1 MNYPDRTPRWRR
13 YLRLLRPNVQADVD
27 DELRFHFESRIE
39 ELVASGKTP
48 LEAREIAAAEFGDV
62 HEVKR
67 GLLSIDHRLA
77 AKRSRV
83 ETMRDAFGDVRY
95 AMRSLARSK
104 GVALAILATLGLG
117 VGANAAMFTLLE
129 AIYFRPPAGV
139 VAPSGVRR
147 VWRTVEFRTG
157 MQYWSGYS
165 YIQYGAIVDAL
176 GDRGTAAIYRQPGK
190 MKLGSGESATQVQV
204 SLANRSFFSL
214 LGVRAELGRI
224 YTSDE
229 DRLEEPDQVAVL
241 SHDYW
246 LRAFDGKRSVIG
258 STIVLAAQKYTVVG
272 VAPKSFT
279 GVDLNAADVWLPL
292 GSQEKTRAGATPW
305 WRNNNDNWFSIL
317 VRGLPGVD
325 ERGLEQRITT
335 ALRRPEAVYATSDST
350 TVARFGS
357 IVAANGPGEA
367 SQEQRIAVRLAGVA
381 IIVLLIACANVVNL
395 LLSRA
400 VKRRREIA
408 VRLALGISRARLV
421 RLLLVESG
429 VLAFAA
435 ACVAV
440 FVAYAGGMLL
450 RKLLLPDVHWAR
462 SPLDWNVVLLA
473 LGVAAAAGLIAGL
486 IPALQAATPELT
498 DALKAGG
505 GSGVVH
511 RSRIRVGMVVAQ
523 AALSVV
529 LLVGALLF
537 VRSLANVR
545 NVDIGFDARRLMTAS
560 VTYDE
565 RSASRDSTLPSRIAQ
580 LADQVRA
587 IPGVQTAGLASM
599 APMSGFSMLTY
610 FTETDSSA
618 LGAKWFPTMTGVSSD
633 FFAAAGLHLLR
644 GSNFPPHGTATPPQV
659 IVNQTMAKGQW
670 PWRDALGQCMRFVK
684 RDAVCYRVVGVV
696 QDSRM
701 GSVLEDPMP
710 QYYLSVD
717 NVPNGES
724 LHGNYVIVRADPQRI
739 GEITAATRSLIR
751 QEFPGGIPQV
761 TWLSDHI
768 EPQYRPWELGAT
780 LFSAFGVLALI
791 VAVIGIYSTVSYGV
805 NQRVHE
811 FGVRIALGAQIG
823 DVLRLVI
830 GEGMR
835 TLAIGIAVGVGLALL
850 AGRFVA
856 SLLYG
861 VTPGDPVVI
870 VSVVVT
876 LLIVGVVAA
885 LIPAT
890 RAARVDPVSALRA
903 D

>member
-1 MNYPDRTPRWRR
+1 M
-13 YLRLLRPNVQADVD
+13 RLLRPNVQADVD

-39 ELVASGKTP
+39 ELLASGETP
-48 LEAREIAAAEFGDV
+48 LDARQIAAAEFGDV
-62 HEVKR
+62 REVKR
-67 GLLSIDHRLA
+67 GLVSIDHRLA
-77 AKRSRV
+77 AKRSRI
-83 ETMRDAFGDVRY
+83 ETMRDVFGDVRY
-95 AMRSLARSK
+95 AMRSLARTK

-129 AIYFRPPAGV
+129 AIYLRPPAGV
-139 VAPSGVRR
+139 VAPSGIRR
-147 VWRTVEFRTG
+147 VWRTVNFRNG
-157 MQYWSGYS
+157 MQYWPGNS
-165 YIQYGAIVDAL
+165 YVQFGVIVGAL
-176 GDRGTAAIYRQPGK
+176 GDRGTAAIYGPPVK
-190 MKLGSGESATQVQV
+190 MKLGAGESATQVQV
-204 SLANRSFFSL
+204 SRANSSYFSF
-214 LGVRAELGRI
+214 LGVPAELGRI

-229 DRLEEPDQVAVL
+229 GRLDGPDPVAVL

-246 LRAFDGKRSVIG
+246 MRAFDGKRSALG
-258 STIVLAAQKYTVVG
+258 STIVLAAKKYTVVG
-272 VAPKSFT
+272 VAPTSFS
-279 GVDLNAADVWLPL
+279 GVDLNAADVWIPL
-292 GSQEKTRAGATPW
+292 GSQRQRRAGATPW
-305 WRNNNDNWFSIL
+305 WQDSNINGLSIL
-317 VRGLPGVD
+317 VRPLPGVS

-335 ALRRPEAVYATSDST
+335 ALRRPEAAYGAIDSS

-357 IVAANGPGEA
+357 IVSANGPGES

-400 VKRRREIA
+400 VRRRREIA
-408 VRLALGISRARLV
+408 VRLALGISRARLI

-429 VLAFAA
+429 VLAIAA
-435 ACVAV
+435 AGVAV
-440 FVAYAGGMLL
+440 FVAYAGGIVL
-450 RKLLLPDVHWAR
+450 RKLLLPDVHWAQ
-462 SPLDWNVVLLA
+462 SPLDGNVVLLA
-473 LGVAAAAGLIAGL
+473 LVVATVAGLIAGL

-498 DALKAGG
+498 DALKAGA

-511 RSRIRVGMVVAQ
+511 RSRIRTGMVVAQ

-537 VRSLANVR
+537 VRSLTNVR

-560 VTYDE
+560 VSFDD

-599 APMSGFSMLTY
+599 APMSGFSTITY

-618 LGAKWFPTMTGVSSD
+618 LGAKWFPTVTAVSPD
-633 FFAAAGLHLLR
+633 FFTAAGLHFLR

-670 PWRDALGQCMRFVK
+670 PGREAMGQCMRFAK
-684 RDAVCYRVVGVV
+684 RDAECYRVVGVV

-701 GSVLEDPMP
+701 SSILEDPMP
-710 QYYLSVD
+710 QYYVPVD
-717 NVPNGES
+717 NVPVDGGGLNGY
-724 LHGNYVIVRADPQRI
+724 YVIVRADPQRV

-761 TWLSDHI
+761 TWLSDYI

-780 LFSAFGVLALI
+780 LFTAFGVLALI

-823 DVLRLVI
+823 DVLRLVV

-835 TLAIGIAVGVGLALL
+835 TLTIGIACGVVLALL

-861 VTPGDPVVI
+861 VTPSDPVAI
-870 VSVVVT
+870 VSVVVA
-876 LLIVGVVAA
+876 LVAVGVVAA
-885 LIPAT
+885 LIPAW